1 MPTKGAFVSCK
12 IDRYKISKHINRH
25 IDEVKLH
32 IIGQLT
38 YVGEECIR
46 IARQNGSYNDIT
58 GNLRSSIGYVI
69 LDNGKPVKQ
78 GQPHQYKN
86 GGDGVNAAETLLQ
99 MLRGE
104 FPKGIVLIVC
114 AGMKYAAYVEDIHH
128 KDVLSS
134 AQLAAESL
142 VRQLLTGIID

>member
-1 MPTKGAFVSCK
+1 MPKKGAFSACK
-12 IDRYKISKHINRH
+12 IDRHKISKHINRH

-32 IIGQLT
+32 IVNQLT

-46 IARQNGSYNDIT
+46 IARQNGAYNDIT

-69 LDNGKPVKQ
+69 LNDGMPIKQ
-78 GQPHQYKN
+78 GQPQQYKN
-86 GGDGVNAAETLLQ
+86 GGDGIKAAETLLQ
-99 MLRGE
+99 TLRGE

-114 AGMKYAAYVEDIHH
+114 AGMKYAAYVEGIHH
-128 KDVLSS
+128 KDVLTS

-142 VRQLLTGIID
+142 VKQLLTGIID